1 MGTITVYQQED
12 YSRITIDELTELID
26 KLVDIRDSKI
36 NIELATLRAK
46 RHDIDYEISR
56 LEEIKR

>member
-12 YSRITIDELTELID
+12 YSRMTIDELTELID